1 MIVPEHPEQ
10 LLVEFLPRYFAEL
23 APPLERAEPSR
34 QQHREAMAV
43 GGRGLSPAP
52 VGVALRVVEVGAWTL
67 SIVAARLVVEVGVAS
82 DVALQVS
89 LHGRDFGKL
98 VVAPLRAAVQI
109 GSGQLG
115 SMLTRAPAPSGFWSR
130 LGRWDEET
138 VELLRRQTGRILVR
152 VDDAGTSRRVALTPG
167 AQPYSLDEAECYI
180 DCRLVD
186 LDELQAK
193 RASPLD
199 LFYSGQIRITGDAQI
214 ALAMAGLFL

>member
-1 MIVPEHPEQ
+1 
-10 LLVEFLPRYFAEL
+10 
-23 APPLERAEPSR
+23 
-34 QQHREAMAV
+34 
-43 GGRGLSPAP
+43 
-52 VGVALRVVEVGAWTL
+52 VEVGEWTL
-67 SIVAARLVVEVGVAS
+67 SVVAARLQVQVGVAP

-89 LHGRDFGKL
+89 VHARDFGKL
-98 VVAPLRAAVQI
+98 VVTPLRAAVQH
-109 GSGQLG
+109 G
-115 SMLTRAPAPSGFWSR
+115 SMLTRARAPSGFWSR

-152 VDDAGTSRRVALTPG
+152 VDDAGASRRVALTPG
-167 AQPYSLDEAECYI
+167 AQPYSLDEAECNI

-186 LDELQAK
+186 LAELQAK